1 MKLIPSLLLF
11 SAGVSSL
18 AGCAGHPAHTAN
30 LEPNDLASVSNKV
43 LCDAAYRDEGYL
55 PTPEIEMEV
64 ARRGLNCRNYTF
76 TRRP

>member
-1 MKLIPSLLLF
+1 MKIIATMLFMSVCTLSL
-11 SAGVSSL
+11 S
-18 AGCAGHPAHTAN
+18 GCAGHPAHTAN
-30 LEPNDLASVSNKV
+30 LEPNDLAAVSNKV
-43 LCDAAYRDEGYL
+43 LCDAAYPEEGYL

>member
-1 MKLIPSLLLF
+1 MKLIPVALLL
-11 SAGVSSL
+11 SICISGLV
-18 AGCAGHPAHTAN
+18 GCAGHPAHTAN

-43 LCDAAYRDEGYL
+43 LCDAAYPDEGYL

-64 ARRGLNCRNYTF
+64 ARRGLNCKNYTF

>member
-1 MKLIPSLLLF
+1 MKRIPFFLSL
-11 SAGVSSL
+11 SACVASL

-30 LEPNDLASVSNKV
+30 LEPNDLAAVSNKV
-43 LCDAAYRDEGYL
+43 LCDAAYPEEGYL

>member
-1 MKLIPSLLLF
+1 MKAIVTLLF
-11 SAGVSSL
+11 TTVFAVSLS
-18 AGCAGHPAHTAN
+18 GCAGHPAHTAN
-30 LEPNDLASVSNKV
+30 LEPNDLGRVSNKV
-43 LCDAAYRDEGYL
+43 LCDAAYSEEGYL